1 MWKIFE
7 NLAPSID
14 HGDNGGVL
22 KLHARNGRSMSLP
35 EVKNNIP
42 CAIKKMRDSSLT
54 VHGANLFNCLPKYI
68 RDLSGCSVLDF
79 KSKLD
84 CFLSGIPDEP
94 QVTG

>member
-7 NLAPSID
+7 NLAPSIG

-54 VHGANLFNCLPKYI
+54 VQSLPQARPVWGDKPR
-68 RDLSGCSVLDF
+68 RDF
-79 KSKLD
+79 R
-84 CFLSGIPDEP
+84 
-94 QVTG
+94 